1 MPVYP
6 LHPFQN
12 SKEEHSMDGR
22 FMTVKK
28 IFIPTLTLIVIASQL
43 FGCGAATQDEALN
56 MLQQTEGIEL
66 EVATPTNETNTTE
79 SDESTL
85 ERLSWV
91 ELGSLET
98 NPDLRAA
105 IDSIFKVTGSAGD
118 KQGIIYET
126 PTSSEGDTYTYDNN
140 NTLDVAIHNYNFRE
154 TYDTNQADIATAARN
169 SFIDLDDE
177 TDDVA
182 IASALNTY
190 FNLLPDTEDGA
201 ANPNETLTRAEVMA
215 AITRAITPVT
225 DDLAS
230 DTTFN
235 EAVGTTEYNDFAKE
249 LDADA
254 FLSTKDNSLDT
265 TTFTGKMTRG
275 EAIYLLMNKFFP
287 EKLKEDNISKYPGIT
302 FTDCQDTATYEDT
315 TSTNAEALQ
324 QMLSENKIDT
334 RLYNALVLAA
344 NYNIIESDAESN
356 WGIAITRSEFI
367 ELLVNTLREETTTMS
382 RFNTPEG
389 VLDMTANEYADMTLG
404 KDTGYTKPTGTVNG
418 YENPELVPQPEDYG
432 VSIKSMDDLPSVS
445 PQGWD
450 MEKHPVYKGLTKTGY
465 MCAVDGLTNKVY
477 YANMMIPTGSMF
489 GGDKETTALCD
500 YGDKKGYDN
509 CFEITYE
516 EAKELFGEPDM
527 STMVRLDGVKY
538 SDVNK

>member
-1 MPVYP
+1 
-6 LHPFQN
+6 
-12 SKEEHSMDGR
+12 MDGR

-66 EVATPTNETNTTE
+66 EVATPTNDTNTTE
-79 SDESTL
+79 SDESIL
-85 ERLSWV
+85 ERLSWT

-105 IDSIFKVTGSAGD
+105 IDSIFKVTGSTGA

-126 PTSSEGDTYTYDNN
+126 PTSSEGDTYTYNNN

-169 SFIDLDDE
+169 NFIDLDDE
-177 TDDVA
+177 ADDVA

-225 DDLAS
+225 NDLTS

-287 EKLKEDNISKYPGIT
+287 EEIGKFPEIT
-302 FTDCQDTATYEDT
+302 FNDCINGGEYTG
-315 TSTNAEALQ
+315 SNAEVLQ
-324 QMLSENKIDT
+324 KMLSESSSHKVDT
-334 RLYNALVLAA
+334 RIYNAMITACNYSVLDK
-344 NYNIIESDAESN
+344 NEETNWDA
-356 WGIAITRSEFI
+356 AITKAEFI
-367 ELLVNTLREETTTMS
+367 DLLTKTLYAETTSMQ
-382 RFNTPEG
+382 RFNVPDG
-389 VLDMTANEYADMTLG
+389 VIDMTEDEYINSIVTGEYDPDNLPASGFNAYDHPEWMPKPSDYDG
-404 KDTGYTKPTGTVNG
+404 KKIRTV
-418 YENPELVPQPEDYG
+418 
-432 VSIKSMDDLPSVS
+432 DDLPEASTL
-445 PQGWD
+445 GFD
-450 MEKHPVYKGLTKTGY
+450 YDKHPLYYSRTTKNYK
-465 MCAVDGLTNKVY
+465 CVVDGLTNEVY
-477 YANMMIPTGSMF
+477 YANMLLPDGTFF
-489 GGDKETTALCD
+489 GEDAEEMAMYDYIKE
-500 YGDKKGYDN
+500 KGYDN
-509 CFEITYE
+509 YLQIPYD
-516 EAKELFGEPDM
+516 EAKELFGELDS
-527 STMVRLDGVKY
+527 STMSEDFWGEG
-538 SDVNK
+538 SNK

>member
-1 MPVYP
+1 
-6 LHPFQN
+6 
-12 SKEEHSMDGR
+12 MDGR

-66 EVATPTNETNTTE
+66 EVATPTNDTNTTE
-79 SDESTL
+79 SDESTI
-85 ERLSWV
+85 ERLSWT

-105 IDSIFKVTGSAGD
+105 IDSIFKVTGSTGA

-177 TDDVA
+177 TDNVA
-182 IASALNTY
+182 IAVALNTY

-344 NYNIIESDAESN
+344 NYNIIESDTESN
-356 WGIAITRSEFI
+356 WGIAITKGEFI

-389 VLDMTANEYADMTLG
+389 VPDDSLSDYEDTLMGYKKPSG
-404 KDTGYTKPTGTVNG
+404 KVDGCHH
-418 YENPELVPQPEDYG
+418 PELLPQPEDYG
-432 VSIKSMDDLPSVS
+432 VTVTALEDLPSVDVY
-445 PQGWD
+445 GWD
-450 MEKHPVYKGLTKTGY
+450 FDYHPVYLGYTVKGYKCVMDEVNG
-465 MCAVDGLTNKVY
+465 KQRVY
-477 YANMMIPTGSMF
+477 YANMMDPMGNFF
-489 GGDKETTALCD
+489 GDSKETGAIND
-500 YGDKKGYDN
+500 YMDRKGYDN
-509 CFEITYE
+509 GFEMTYE

-527 STMVRLDGVKY
+527 STMVNLKDGDGWAK
-538 SDVNK
+538 

>member
-1 MPVYP
+1 MKNRN
-6 LHPFQN
+6 LKF
-12 SKEEHSMDGR
+12 
-22 FMTVKK
+22 VKLG
-28 IFIPTLTLIVIASQL
+28 ILATAVGACMIT
-43 FGCGAATQDEALN
+43 GCGAATQDEALN

-66 EVATPTNETNTTE
+66 EVATPTNETNTDT
-79 SDESTL
+79 SDESIL
-85 ERLSWV
+85 ERLSWT

-105 IDSIFKVTGSAGD
+105 IDSIFKVTGSTGD

-154 TYDTNQADIATAARN
+154 TYDANQADIATAARN
-169 SFIDLDDE
+169 NFIDLDDE

-182 IASALNTY
+182 IAAALNTY

-302 FTDCQDTATYEDT
+302 FTDCQDTATYEDS

-324 QMLSENKIDT
+324 QMLSTNKIDT

-344 NYNIIESDAESN
+344 NYNIIETDVESN
-356 WGIAITRSEFI
+356 WGIAITKGEFI

-382 RFNTPEG
+382 RFNAPAN
-389 VLDMTANEYADMTLG
+389 VIDMTEEEDEDFEASDDPYKAPAGVVNA
-404 KDTGYTKPTGTVNG
+404 YTNQDKIPKPT
-418 YENPELVPQPEDYG
+418 DYG
-432 VSIKSMDDLPSVS
+432 VSIKSMADMPNAS
-445 PQGWD
+445 PYGWD
-450 MEKHPVYKGLTKTGY
+450 YEKHPLMHGYTDKGFKVVYDPTTGLTY
-465 MCAVDGLTNKVY
+465 YSNQMCPDGTY
-477 YANMMIPTGSMF
+477 F
-489 GGDKETTALCD
+489 RGDKEDIETVH
-500 YGDKKGYDN
+500 YMEKKGYDN
-509 CFEITYE
+509 GFMMTNE
-516 EAKELFGEPDM
+516 ESVELFGEPDM
-527 STMVRLDGVKY
+527 STMVDIMDGEGW
-538 SDVNK
+538 DH

>member
-1 MPVYP
+1 
-6 LHPFQN
+6 
-12 SKEEHSMDGR
+12 MDGR

-43 FGCGAATQDEALN
+43 FACGAATQDEALN

-66 EVATPTNETNTTE
+66 EVATPTNDVTE
-79 SDESTL
+79 SNDDESTL
-85 ERLSWV
+85 ERLSWT

-98 NPDLRAA
+98 NPDLRTA
-105 IDSIFKVTGSAGD
+105 IDSIFKVTGSTGA

-154 TYDTNQADIATAARN
+154 TYDANQADIATAARN

-230 DTTFN
+230 DTSFN

-254 FLSTKDNSLDT
+254 FLSTKDKSLDT

-324 QMLSENKIDT
+324 QMLSDNKIDT

-344 NYNIIESDAESN
+344 NYNIIETDVESN
-356 WGIAITRSEFI
+356 WGVAITKGEFI
-367 ELLVNTLREETTTMS
+367 ELLINTLREETTTMS
-382 RFNTPEG
+382 RFNAPAN
-389 VLDMTANEYADMTLG
+389 VIDMTEEEDEDFEASDDPYKAPVGVVNA
-404 KDTGYTKPTGTVNG
+404 YTNQDKMPKPT
-418 YENPELVPQPEDYG
+418 DYG
-432 VSIKSMDDLPSVS
+432 VSIKSMADMPNAS
-445 PQGWD
+445 PYGWD
-450 MEKHPVYKGLTKTGY
+450 YEKHPLMHGYTDKGYMVCYDPTTGLTY
-465 MCAVDGLTNKVY
+465 YSNQMCPDGTLFGNPDREGEALEKVR
-477 YANMMIPTGSMF
+477 
-489 GGDKETTALCD
+489 EE
-500 YGDKKGYDN
+500 KGYDN
-509 CFEITYE
+509 NLMMTNE
-516 EAKELFGEPDM
+516 ESVELFGEPDM
-527 STMVRLDGVKY
+527 STMVSVKDGEGW
-538 SDVNK
+538 DH